1 MSIVAPSILRI
12 DKIRH
17 TGNSPSASRYPPS
30 QSDAVQIM
38 SSSLP
43 TQAACLMW
51 LCAAI
56 FSELLALLVPCSLEL
71 RNWHQ

>member
-12 DKIRH
+12 DKTRN
-17 TGNSPSASRYPPS
+17 TGNAPSASRYPPS
-30 QSDAVQIM
+30 QSDAVQIT

-43 TQAACLMW
+43 TRTACIMW

-56 FSELLALLVPCSLEL
+56 FSELLALLVPCGLKM
-71 RNWHQ
+71 RNWTQ